1 MDDSFFNKKLSSAL
15 KEPKFIID
23 LHNEAVTYLIDIIL
37 DPESFMYTKFA
48 PELKKFISNQ
58 YMMPC
63 SYEHFDDT
71 WKKED
76 YKVELEKVM
85 FSFKLPEWR

>member
-1 MDDSFFNKKLSSAL
+1 M